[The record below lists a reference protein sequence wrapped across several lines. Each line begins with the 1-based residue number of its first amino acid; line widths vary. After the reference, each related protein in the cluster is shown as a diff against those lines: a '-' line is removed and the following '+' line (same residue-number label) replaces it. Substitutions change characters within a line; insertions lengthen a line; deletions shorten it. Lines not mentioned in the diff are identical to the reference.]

1 MKGLMYRNLK
11 IYFSNKS
18 GIFFSLMGALISF
31 VLYLIF
37 LSQNMVNS
45 WSGVPDTKL
54 LLDPWLIG
62 GTMTITA
69 ITTTLSSLSL
79 MVQDREKNILSD
91 LSLTDVSYL
100 GIQCSYLLTAMIVGT
115 VMQLVM
121 YFMMGGYFMIA
132 DKSPLNMA
140 IFPQIV
146 GTAVLS
152 SFIWTTFNLLLLS
165 FVKKIDTLGKIG
177 TIVGTASGFLA
188 GVYMPIGILPTGVQ
202 EFMKYTPALY
212 NTAVYRNILLNT
224 QLKNSFKNLPVSIA
238 NEFNEKMGISVK
250 WGSQILTIQ
259 QNIWV
264 IIGFAVVISL
274 AVVLISKFS
283 QRMVISKA

>member
-18 GIFFSLMGALISF
+18 GVFFSLMGALISF

-132 DKSPLNMA
+132 DKSPLNMTV
-140 IFPQIV
+140 FPQIL

-188 GVYMPIGILPTGVQ
+188 GVYIPIGILPTGVQ

-212 NTAVYRNILLNT
+212 NTAIYRNILLNT
-224 QLKNSFKNLPVSIA
+224 QLKNSFRNLPVSIA
-238 NEFNEKMGISVK
+238 NEFDAKMGINVK

-274 AVVLISKFS
+274 ITVLISKFS
-283 QRMVISKA
+283 QRVVISKA

>member
-18 GIFFSLMGALISF
+18 GVFFSLMGALISF

-37 LSQNMVNS
+37 LRQNMVSS
-45 WSGVPDTKL
+45 WSSVPDTKL

-62 GTMTITA
+62 GTLTITA

-79 MVQDREKNILSD
+79 MVQDRGKNTLSD

-100 GIQCSYLLTAMIVGT
+100 GIQCSYLLTAMIVGII
-115 VMQLVM
+115 MQLVM

-132 DKSPLNMA
+132 DNSPLEMA
-140 IFPQIV
+140 IFPQIF
-146 GTAVLS
+146 GIIVLS
-152 SFIWTTFNLLLLS
+152 SFIWTAFNLLLLS

-188 GVYMPIGILPTGVQ
+188 GVYIPIGMLPTTVQ
-202 EFMKYTPALY
+202 QFMKYTPALY
-212 NTAVYRNILLNT
+212 NTAIYRNILMNT
-224 QLKNSFKNLPVSIA
+224 QLQHSFKNFPVSVLNSFKDN
-238 NEFNEKMGISVK
+238 MGISVK
-250 WGSQILTIQ
+250 WGSQILTNQ
-259 QNIWV
+259 QDSLV
-264 IIGFAVVISL
+264 ILSFAVVISMV
-274 AVVLISKFS
+274 AVLIFRFS
-283 QRMVISKA
+283 RRVVISRA

>member
-11 IYFSNKS
+11 IYFSDKS
-18 GIFFSLMGALISF
+18 GVFFSLMGALISF
-31 VLYLIF
+31 VLYLVF
-37 LSQNMVNS
+37 LRQNMVS
-45 WSGVPDTKL
+45 EWSSVPDTKL

-69 ITTTLSSLSL
+69 ITTTLSSLNL
-79 MVQDREKNILSD
+79 MVQDREKGILSD
-91 LSLTDVSYL
+91 LSLTDVSYVE
-100 GIQCSYLLTAMIVGT
+100 IQCSYLLTAMIVGT

-121 YFMMGGYFMIA
+121 YFMMSGYFMIT
-132 DKSPLNMA
+132 DQSPLNMA
-140 IFPQIV
+140 IFPQIM
-146 GTAVLS
+146 GTAILS

-188 GVYMPIGILPTGVQ
+188 GVYIPIGILPTGVQ
-202 EFMKYTPALY
+202 GFMKCTPALY
-212 NTAVYRNILLNT
+212 NTAIYRNILMGS
-224 QLKNSFKNLPVSIA
+224 QLKNSFKNLPSSIA
-238 NEFNEKMGISVK
+238 NQFDEKMGISVK

-264 IIGFAVVISL
+264 VIVFAVIISL
-274 AVVLISKFS
+274 VAVIVSKFS
-283 QRMVISKA
+283 QRLVISKA

>member
-18 GIFFSLMGALISF
+18 GVFFSLMGALISF

-121 YFMMGGYFMIA
+121 YFMMGSYFMIA
-132 DKSPLNMA
+132 DKSPLNMTV
-140 IFPQIV
+140 FPQIL

-188 GVYMPIGILPTGVQ
+188 GVYIPIGILPTGVQ

-212 NTAVYRNILLNT
+212 NTAIYRNILLNT

-238 NEFNEKMGISVK
+238 NEFDEKMGISVK

-274 AVVLISKFS
+274 ITVLISKFS
-283 QRMVISKA
+283 QRVVISKA

>member
-18 GIFFSLMGALISF
+18 GVFFSLMGALISF

-121 YFMMGGYFMIA
+121 YFMMGSYFMIA
-132 DKSPLNMA
+132 DKSPLNMTV
-140 IFPQIV
+140 FPQIL

-188 GVYMPIGILPTGVQ
+188 GVYIPIGILPTGVQ

-212 NTAVYRNILLNT
+212 NTAIYRNILLNT
-224 QLKNSFKNLPVSIA
+224 QLKNSFRNLPVSIA
-238 NEFNEKMGISVK
+238 NEFDAKMGINVK

-274 AVVLISKFS
+274 ITVLISKFS
-283 QRMVISKA
+283 QRVVISKA

>member
-11 IYFSNKS
+11 IYFSDKS
-18 GIFFSLMGALISF
+18 GVFFSLMGALISF
-31 VLYLIF
+31 VLYLVF
-37 LSQNMVNS
+37 LSQNMVS
-45 WSGVPDTKL
+45 EWSSVPDTKL

-69 ITTTLSSLSL
+69 ITTTLSSLNL
-79 MVQDREKNILSD
+79 MVQDREKGILSD
-91 LSLTDVSYL
+91 LSLTDVSYVE
-100 GIQCSYLLTAMIVGT
+100 IQCSYLLTAMIVGT

-121 YFMMGGYFMIA
+121 YFMMSGYFMIT
-132 DKSPLNMA
+132 DQSPLNMA
-140 IFPQIV
+140 IFPQIM
-146 GTAVLS
+146 GTAILS

-188 GVYMPIGILPTGVQ
+188 GVYIPIGILPTGVQ
-202 EFMKYTPALY
+202 GFMKCTPALY
-212 NTAVYRNILLNT
+212 NTAIYRNILMGS
-224 QLKNSFKNLPVSIA
+224 QLKNSFKNLPSSIA
-238 NEFNEKMGISVK
+238 NQFDEKMGISVK

-264 IIGFAVVISL
+264 VIVFAVIISL
-274 AVVLISKFS
+274 VAVIVSKFS
-283 QRMVISKA
+283 QRLVISKA

>member
-18 GIFFSLMGALISF
+18 GVFFSLMGALISF

-54 LLDPWLIG
+54 LLDTWLIG

-121 YFMMGGYFMIA
+121 YFMMGSYFMIA
-132 DKSPLNMA
+132 DKSPLNMTV
-140 IFPQIV
+140 FPQIL

-188 GVYMPIGILPTGVQ
+188 GVYIPIGILPTGVQ

-212 NTAVYRNILLNT
+212 NTAIYRNILLNT
-224 QLKNSFKNLPVSIA
+224 QLKNSFRNLPVSIA
-238 NEFNEKMGISVK
+238 NEFDEKMGISVK

-274 AVVLISKFS
+274 ITVLISKFS
-283 QRMVISKA
+283 QRVVISKA

>member
-18 GIFFSLMGALISF
+18 GVFFSLMGALISF

-115 VMQLVM
+115 VMQLAM

-132 DKSPLNMA
+132 DKSPLNMTA
-140 IFPQIV
+140 FPQIL

-188 GVYMPIGILPTGVQ
+188 GVYIPIGILPTGVQ

-212 NTAVYRNILLNT
+212 NTAIYRNILLNT
-224 QLKNSFKNLPVSIA
+224 QLKNSFRNLPVSIS
-238 NEFNEKMGISVK
+238 NEFDAKMGINVK

-274 AVVLISKFS
+274 ITVLISKFS
-283 QRMVISKA
+283 QRVVISKA

>member
-18 GIFFSLMGALISF
+18 GVFFSLMGALISF

-121 YFMMGGYFMIA
+121 YFMMGSYFMIA
-132 DKSPLNMA
+132 DKSPLNMTV
-140 IFPQIV
+140 FPQIL

-188 GVYMPIGILPTGVQ
+188 GVYIPIGILPTGVQ

-212 NTAVYRNILLNT
+212 NTAIYRNILMNT
-224 QLKNSFKNLPVSIA
+224 QLKNSFKNLPVSIV

-250 WGSQILTIQ
+250 WDSQILTVQ

-274 AVVLISKFS
+274 VAVLVSKLS
-283 QRMVISKA
+283 QRVVISKA

>member
-11 IYFSNKS
+11 IYFSDKS
-18 GIFFSLMGALISF
+18 GVFFSLMGALISF

-45 WSGVPDTKL
+45 WSSVPDTKL

-69 ITTTLSSLSL
+69 ITTTLSSLNL
-79 MVQDREKNILSD
+79 MVQDREKSILSD

-115 VMQLVM
+115 IMQLVM
-121 YFMMGGYFMIA
+121 YFMMSGYFMIT
-132 DKSPLNMA
+132 DQSPLNMA
-140 IFPQIV
+140 IFPQIM
-146 GTAVLS
+146 GTAILS

-188 GVYMPIGILPTGVQ
+188 GVYIPIGILPTGVQ
-202 EFMKYTPALY
+202 GFMKCTPALY
-212 NTAVYRNILLNT
+212 NTAIYRNILMGS
-224 QLKNSFKNLPVSIA
+224 QLKNSFKNLPSSIA
-238 NEFNEKMGISVK
+238 NQFDEKMGISVK

-264 IIGFAVVISL
+264 VIVFAVIISL
-274 AVVLISKFS
+274 VAVIVSKFS
-283 QRMVISKA
+283 QRLVISKA

>member
-18 GIFFSLMGALISF
+18 GVFFSLMGALISF

-115 VMQLVM
+115 VMQLAM

-132 DKSPLNMA
+132 DKSPLNMTA
-140 IFPQIV
+140 FPQIL

-188 GVYMPIGILPTGVQ
+188 GVYIPIGILPTGVQ

-212 NTAVYRNILLNT
+212 NTAIYRNILLNT
-224 QLKNSFKNLPVSIA
+224 QLKNSFRNLPVSIS
-238 NEFNEKMGISVK
+238 N
-250 WGSQILTIQ
+250 
-259 QNIWV
+259 
-264 IIGFAVVISL
+264 
-274 AVVLISKFS
+274 
-283 QRMVISKA
+283 

>member
-11 IYFSNKS
+11 IYFSDKS
-18 GIFFSLMGALISF
+18 GVFFSLMGALISF

-69 ITTTLSSLSL
+69 ITTTLSSLNL
-79 MVQDREKNILSD
+79 MVQDREKSILSD

-132 DKSPLNMA
+132 DKSPLDMA
-140 IFPQIV
+140 IFPQIL
-146 GTAVLS
+146 GIAVLS

-202 EFMKYTPALY
+202 DFMKYTPALY
-212 NTAVYRNILLNT
+212 NTAIYRNILMNT
-224 QLKNSFKNLPVSIA
+224 QLKDSFKNLPVSIA

-250 WGSQILTIQ
+250 WGSQILTVQ

-264 IIGFAVVISL
+264 IVGFAIVISL
-274 AVVLISKFS
+274 VAVLVSKLS
-283 QRMVISKA
+283 QRVVISKA

>member
-11 IYFSNKS
+11 IYFSDKS
-18 GIFFSLMGALISF
+18 GVFFSLMGALISF

-45 WSGVPDTKL
+45 WSSVPDTKL

-79 MVQDREKNILSD
+79 MVQDREKSILSD
-91 LSLTDVSYL
+91 LSLTDVNYL

-132 DKSPLNMA
+132 DKSPLDMA
-140 IFPQIV
+140 IFPQIL
-146 GTAVLS
+146 GIAVLS

-212 NTAVYRNILLNT
+212 NTAIYRNILMNT
-224 QLKNSFKNLPVSIA
+224 QLKDSFKNLPSSIV
-238 NEFNEKMGISVK
+238 NEFNEKMGVSVK
-250 WGSQILTIQ
+250 WGSQILTTQ
-259 QNIWV
+259 QNIEV
-264 IIGFAVVISL
+264 IIGFAAVISL
-274 AVVLISKFS
+274 VAVLVSKFS

>member
-11 IYFSNKS
+11 IYFSDKS
-18 GIFFSLMGALISF
+18 GVFFSLMGALISF

-45 WSGVPDTKL
+45 WSSVPDTKL

-79 MVQDREKNILSD
+79 MVQDREKSILSD

-132 DKSPLNMA
+132 DKSSLNMA
-140 IFPQIV
+140 IFPQII

-212 NTAVYRNILLNT
+212 NTAIYRNILMNT
-224 QLKNSFKNLPVSIA
+224 QLKNSFKNLPVSIV

-250 WGSQILTIQ
+250 WDSQILTVQ

-264 IIGFAVVISL
+264 IIGFAMVISL
-274 AVVLISKFS
+274 VAVLVSKLS
-283 QRMVISKA
+283 QRVVISKA

>member
-11 IYFSNKS
+11 IYFSDKS
-18 GIFFSLMGALISF
+18 GVFFSLMGALISF

-45 WSGVPDTKL
+45 WSSVPDTKL

-69 ITTTLSSLSL
+69 ITTTLSSLNL
-79 MVQDREKNILSD
+79 MVQDREKSILSD

-115 VMQLVM
+115 IMQLVM
-121 YFMMGGYFMIA
+121 YFMMSGYFMIA
-132 DKSPLNMA
+132 DKSPLNMV
-140 IFPQIV
+140 IFPQIL
-146 GTAVLS
+146 GIAILS

-188 GVYMPIGILPTGVQ
+188 GVYMPIGVLPAGVQ

-212 NTAVYRNILLNT
+212 NTAIYRNILMNT
-224 QLKNSFKNLPVSIA
+224 QLKDSFKNLPSSIV
-238 NEFNEKMGISVK
+238 NEFNEKMGVSVK
-250 WGSQILTIQ
+250 WGSQILTTQ
-259 QNIWV
+259 QNIEV
-264 IIGFAVVISL
+264 IIGFAAVISL
-274 AVVLISKFS
+274 VAVLVSKFS

>member
-11 IYFSNKS
+11 IYFSDKS
-18 GIFFSLMGALISF
+18 GVFFSLMGALISF

-45 WSGVPDTKL
+45 WSSVPDTKL

-115 VMQLVM
+115 IMQLVM
-121 YFMMGGYFMIA
+121 YFMMGGYFMIT

-140 IFPQIV
+140 FFPQIL

-212 NTAVYRNILLNT
+212 NTAIYRNILMNT
-224 QLKNSFKNLPVSIA
+224 QLKNSFKNLPVSIV

-250 WGSQILTIQ
+250 WDSQILTVQ

-264 IIGFAVVISL
+264 IIGFAMVISL
-274 AVVLISKFS
+274 VAVLVSKLS
-283 QRMVISKA
+283 QRVVINKA

>member
-11 IYFSNKS
+11 IYFSDKS
-18 GIFFSLMGALISF
+18 GVFFSLMGALISF

-69 ITTTLSSLSL
+69 ITTTLSSLNL
-79 MVQDREKNILSD
+79 MVQDREKSILSD

-132 DKSPLNMA
+132 DKSPLDMA

-177 TIVGTASGFLA
+177 TIIGTAAGFLA

-212 NTAVYRNILLNT
+212 NTAIYRNILMNT
-224 QLKNSFKNLPVSIA
+224 QLKNSFKNLPSSIV
-238 NEFNEKMGISVK
+238 NEFDEKMGVSVK
-250 WGSQILTIQ
+250 WGSQILTTQ
-259 QNIWV
+259 QNIGI

-274 AVVLISKFS
+274 MAVLISKFS
-283 QRMVISKA
+283 QRVVISKA

>member
-18 GIFFSLMGALISF
+18 GVFFSLMGALISF

-121 YFMMGGYFMIA
+121 YFMMGSYFMIA
-132 DKSPLNMA
+132 DKSPLNMTV
-140 IFPQIV
+140 FPQIL

-188 GVYMPIGILPTGVQ
+188 GVYIPIGILPTGVQ

-212 NTAVYRNILLNT
+212 NTAIYRNILLNT
-224 QLKNSFKNLPVSIA
+224 QLKNSFRNLPVSIA
-238 NEFNEKMGISVK
+238 NEFDEKMGINVK

-274 AVVLISKFS
+274 ITVLISKFS
-283 QRMVISKA
+283 QRVVISKA

>member
-18 GIFFSLMGALISF
+18 GVFFSLMGALISF

-115 VMQLVM
+115 VMQLAM

-132 DKSPLNMA
+132 DKSPLNMTA
-140 IFPQIV
+140 FPQIL

-188 GVYMPIGILPTGVQ
+188 GVYIPIGILPTGVQ

-212 NTAVYRNILLNT
+212 NTAIYRNILLNT
-224 QLKNSFKNLPVSIA
+224 QLKNSFRNLPVSIA
-238 NEFNEKMGISVK
+238 NEFDAKMGINVK

-274 AVVLISKFS
+274 ITVLISKFS
-283 QRMVISKA
+283 QRVVISKA

>member
-18 GIFFSLMGALISF
+18 GVFFSLMGALISF

-45 WSGVPDTKL
+45 WSDVPDTKL

-132 DKSPLNMA
+132 DKSPLNMTV
-140 IFPQIV
+140 FPQIL

-152 SFIWTTFNLLLLS
+152 SFISVSYTHLT
-165 FVKKIDTLGKIG
+165 
-177 TIVGTASGFLA
+177 
-188 GVYMPIGILPTGVQ
+188 LPT
-202 EFMKYTPALY
+202 
-212 NTAVYRNILLNT
+212 ILL
-224 QLKNSFKNLPVSIA
+224 V
-238 NEFNEKMGISVK
+238 
-250 WGSQILTIQ
+250 
-259 QNIWV
+259 
-264 IIGFAVVISL
+264 
-274 AVVLISKFS
+274 
-283 QRMVISKA
+283 

>member
-11 IYFSNKS
+11 IYFSDKS
-18 GIFFSLMGALISF
+18 GVFFSLMGALISF

-45 WSGVPDTKL
+45 WSSVPDTKL

-79 MVQDREKNILSD
+79 MVQDREKSILSD

-100 GIQCSYLLTAMIVGT
+100 GIQCSYLLTAMIIGT

-140 IFPQIV
+140 IFPQII
-146 GTAVLS
+146 GIAVLS

-188 GVYMPIGILPTGVQ
+188 GVYMPIGVLPAGVQ

-212 NTAVYRNILLNT
+212 NTTIYRNILMNT
-224 QLKNSFKNLPVSIA
+224 QLKDSFKNLPSSIV
-238 NEFNEKMGISVK
+238 NEFDEKMGVSVK
-250 WGSQILTIQ
+250 WGSQILTTQ
-259 QNIWV
+259 QNIGI
-264 IIGFAVVISL
+264 IIGFAIVISL
-274 AVVLISKFS
+274 VAVLVSKFS